1 MLTEVPEA
9 GAQKQQ
15 GAQQPQGHS
24 NMDILENKKWNNSI
38 SYQAWEKEKNV
49 VKNKILAVSQV

>member
-9 GAQKQQ
+9 GAQQQQ

-24 NMDILENKKWNNSI
+24 NTDILENKKWNNPI
-38 SYQAWEKEKNV
+38 SYQAWEKEKCG
-49 VKNKILAVSQV
+49 QE